1 MRVSLQWLR
10 ELVACTLPVENL
22 AERLS
27 VAGFEVEEIEDL
39 AARATGVV
47 VGHVDAR
54 EQHPNAD
61 KLSVCTVSI
70 GEPQPLQ
77 IVCGASNVRAGIH
90 VAVATVGS
98 HLPAVNLTIKPAEL
112 RGVAS
117 SGMICSLAELGLVD
131 TSNGIVVLEEALT
144 EVPPLGTAV
153 GPLFGLDDQVL
164 ELAITANRP
173 DGLSMQGI
181 AREVSALSG
190 SALTLPAAAP
200 TVASQPLPVPP
211 AVAARMEQGGLF
223 SITGLKDV
231 KVEPSPRWL
240 QQRLE
245 RAGLR
250 PINTVVDITNLVML
264 ELGQPLHAFDAERLA
279 ALADGS
285 LDPALL
291 DLRHGHPGEPFTA
304 LDGTALS
311 LTPDAWVVGYGDHP
325 IALAGVMGGETS
337 CVQEGTTQI
346 WLEAALF
353 APQTV
358 RRSAR
363 SAGMRTDASARFEKG
378 LPLEMTLLAADRA
391 VQLLQEI
398 AGATVVGRWLHQR
411 PAQPRSPLELR
422 RDALHNLLGPVQ
434 LADGSS
440 GDLEDGEIAQIL
452 TALGC
457 NLEAL
462 DEGWRVAVPPSRAM
476 DLQREV
482 DLIEEVARLV
492 GYDRFASHLPDPI
505 CPGGLTPAQQA
516 ERRLRRQLVAAG
528 LQETCTLSLGP
539 ASTER
544 PGADPQ
550 RRVPLANPLLADYS
564 HLRDSLLDELL
575 LAAQRNLQAGQDGF
589 WAFEIGH
596 VFDAAAQG
604 DRQTLQLA
612 AVICGSRQA
621 ELWSSGGRAVPPDYF
636 QARGLL
642 QQALEAL
649 KLPLEDRRLSDQPLL
664 HPGRAAQVVVEG
676 RPAGWF
682 GQLHPELCDRFDL
695 PAASY
700 GFQLALPP
708 LLAAATRANRWQPAF
723 SAYPTVPAS
732 ERDLAVV
739 VPRGTASSQLLQ
751 AIRKAGKPLL
761 EQAVVVDRYE
771 GEQVGDGR
779 CSQAF
784 RLRYRDSQR
793 TLTDAEVETAHQA
806 IRSALESQFGAELR
820 A

>member
-10 ELVACTLPVENL
+10 ELVACALPVEEL

-27 VAGFEVEEIEDL
+27 VAGFEVEEIDNLE
-39 AARATGVV
+39 ARAAGVV
-47 VGHVDAR
+47 VGHVERR
-54 EQHPNAD
+54 EPHPNAD
-61 KLSVCTVSI
+61 KLSVCAVSI
-70 GEPQPLQ
+70 GAAEPLQ
-77 IVCGASNVRAGIH
+77 IVCGASNVRSGIH

-98 HLPAVNLTIKPAEL
+98 HLPAVDLTIKPAEL

-117 SGMICSLAELGLVD
+117 SGMICSLSELGLSD
-131 TSNGIVVLEEALT
+131 SSEGIVVLEEALDQ
-144 EVPPLGTAV
+144 VPPLGTAV
-153 GPLFGLDDQVL
+153 GPLFGLDDQIL

-173 DGLSMQGI
+173 DGLSMHGI

-190 SALTLPAAAP
+190 APLTLPAAAP
-200 TVASQPLPVPP
+200 VQSAVPLPVDPQ
-211 AVAARMEQGGLF
+211 AAARIELGGLF
-223 SITGLKDV
+223 SVTALRNV
-231 KVEPSPRWL
+231 RVAPSPLWL

-264 ELGQPLHAFDAERLA
+264 ELGQPLHAFDADRLA
-279 ALADGS
+279 LLTQGV

-291 DLRHGHPGEPFTA
+291 DLRHGRPGEPFTA
-304 LDGTALS
+304 LDGS
-311 LTPDAWVVGYGDHP
+311 EHRLTEEAWVVAYGDQP
-325 IALAGVMGGETS
+325 IALAGVIGGDNA
-337 CVQEGTTQI
+337 CVQEGTTSI

-363 SAGMRTDASARFEKG
+363 SAGLRTDASSRFEKG
-378 LPLEMTLLAADRA
+378 LPVEVTLLAADRA
-391 VQLLQEI
+391 VQLFEELC
-398 AGATVVGRWLHQR
+398 GATVEGRWLHQR
-411 PAQPRSPLELR
+411 SDPPRPALRLR

-434 LADGSS
+434 TPEGDTS
-440 GDLEDGEIAQIL
+440 DLEDAEISQIL

-457 NLEAL
+457 SLTA
-462 DEGWRVAVPPSRAM
+462 DGEGWLVTVPPSRAM

-505 CPGGLTPAQQA
+505 APGGLSPAQQA
-516 ERRLRRQLVAAG
+516 ERLLRRHLVAAG
-528 LQETCTLSLGP
+528 FQETCSLSLGP

-544 PGADPQ
+544 PGGDPQ
-550 RRVPLANPLLADYS
+550 RRLPLANPLLADYS

-575 LAAQRNLQAGQDGF
+575 LAAQRNLQAGQEGF

-596 VFDAAAQG
+596 VFDAVTQG
-604 DRQTLQLA
+604 ERQHLHLA
-612 AVICGSRQA
+612 GVLCGSRQA
-621 ELWSSGGRAVPPDYF
+621 ELWSSGGKPAVLDYF
-636 QARGLL
+636 QARGVL
-642 QQALEAL
+642 QQALAAM
-649 KLPLEDRRLSDQPLL
+649 KLPLEDRRLSDEPLL
-664 HPGRAAQVVVEG
+664 HPGRAAQIVVEG

-682 GQLHPELCDRFDL
+682 GQLHPELCERFDL
-695 PAASY
+695 PEASY
-700 GFQLALPP
+700 GFQLM
-708 LLAAATRANRWQPAF
+708 LASVLTAATRSNRWQPAF
-723 SAYPTVPAS
+723 TPYATVPAS

-739 VPRGTASSQLLQ
+739 VPDSTASSQLLQ

-761 EQAVVVDRYE
+761 EQAVVVDRYT
-771 GEQVGDGR
+771 GEQVATGH

-784 RLRYRDSQR
+784 RLRYRDPKR
-793 TLTDAEVETAHQA
+793 TLTDAEVDAAHQA
-806 IRSALESQFGAELR
+806 IRGALERQFGAALR